1 MLCYVVSDDSRW
13 SWWPIMALK
22 WLTVTYGFRYVTSH
36 DSMTISFRLRL
47 HGWSQ
52 FCSVDV
58 LRLYV
63 PVRIWVIPASNALH
77 ATRILWKSSGYVL
90 RFSHSRHNLNI
101 LMIFSW
107 CSPVNHGDVMEK
119 KWRHLTASSRTWSFK
134 SWRIWWKTYA
144 FNGGIGCG
152 PVRRVVRFLS
162 GTVGVIAIPY
172 LTIVAIV
179 IS

>member
-1 MLCYVVSDDSRW
+1 
-13 SWWPIMALK
+13 MALK
-22 WLTVTYGFRYVTSH
+22 CLTVAYGFRYVTSD
-36 DSMTISFRLRL
+36 DSMTISFGLRL

-52 FCSVDV
+52 FCCVDV

-63 PVRIWVIPASNALH
+63 PVRIWVIPASNALHALH

-107 CSPVNHGDVMEK
+107 YSPVANHGDVMDYR
-119 KWRHLTASSRTWSFK
+119 WRHLTASSRTWSFK

-144 FNGGIGCG
+144 FNSGIGCG
-152 PVRRVVRFLS
+152 GWMRVVFPQ
-162 GTVGVIAIPY
+162 TVGVIGIPY
-172 LTIVAIV
+172 LTIVITCNNLWDAKKHPHDGH
-179 IS
+179 